1 MSNLLDKKLQQPAV
15 VMVSTQE
22 LNRIVE
28 EQVSKQIKKEQTKFL
43 ETFFG
48 QVVLACVTA
57 VATAYVTQKVFGK
70 SK

>member
-1 MSNLLDKKLQQPAV
+1 MSQLFDKNTQQTPV

-22 LNRIVE
+22 LNRIIE
-28 EQVSKQIKKEQTKFL
+28 EQVAKQVQKANTKFI

-70 SK
+70 NK